1 MTIEPYTDGGDG
13 RYVAKVK
20 LSSVE
25 ENYLNQPFNVSLGV
39 KFIPDIDTVTYNKWS
54 DAFGSY
60 KVTDKLLKII
70 KYEVSREGSFGI
82 DRSFD
87 TPVTLIYMDG
97 QQSEFFVF
105 LIKKSIQSLR
115 GLLGKSL
122 SA

>member
-1 MTIEPYTDGGDG
+1 MEEMVDMWLE
-13 RYVAKVK
+13 VK

-70 KYEVSREGSFGI
+70 NSEVS
-82 DRSFD
+82 
-87 TPVTLIYMDG
+87 
-97 QQSEFFVF
+97 
-105 LIKKSIQSLR
+105 LR
-115 GLLGKSL
+115 AVLV
-122 SA
+122 